1 MRLKATI
8 NLAKRW
14 AMRCYRYCV
23 SGVWQDTRSTW
34 WINLIKIINL
44 SVNSFLDKNL
54 QQKASAL
61 TYSTILAMVPVL
73 AMIFAI
79 GRGFGFQ
86 NLVET
91 GLLKFIPPL
100 ADSNINNAY
109 NAFSL
114 LCSLSTFTSASGN
127 DISSLIVSIS
137 IELTIPF

>member
-91 GLLKFIPPL
+91 GLLKFIPL
-100 ADSNINNAY
+100 QGDALSSILGFVDS
-109 NAFSL
+109 
-114 LCSLSTFTSASGN
+114 
-127 DISSLIVSIS
+127 
-137 IELTIPF
+137 